1 VHPSNG
7 NGPLLYPR
15 GQSSQNQIPT
25 FAILNFVSLRTHY
38 CRCHPG
44 RSEGPMRCLSA
55 RFYYVTIVTNRWK
68 TLYIGVTSNLER
80 RIWEHKHAIGL
91 VECIT
96 VLLPDGLLKCKCWVG
111 TFVLTVLVGET
122 YERIQFCSGSAR
134 IYGLGR
140 DGEGLRKV
148 ISSSGGDQR
157 GAGV

>member
-1 VHPSNG
+1 
-7 NGPLLYPR
+7 
-15 GQSSQNQIPT
+15 
-25 FAILNFVSLRTHY
+25 
-38 CRCHPG
+38 
-44 RSEGPMRCLSA
+44 MRCLSA

-80 RIWEHKHAIGL
+80 RIWEHKHTIGL

-148 ISSSGGDQR
+148 IGSSGGDQR